1 MSGVEQNLLGDE
13 AIERLVHLQSGSAG
27 AAERMEFLRW
37 RGQSPEHERAARE
50 AEMLW
55 GALPETRTAE
65 EYRRRARRPR
75 RWLALAAT
83 ACVAALAVTIAL
95 PEPLAGLYSDYATRT
110 GERRMLELADGSRV
124 WLNSGSALSVDFSP
138 QQRRLRLHSGE
149 ALFEVA
155 KDASRPFIVEAK
167 GGEVRAVGTRFD
179 VDSRGPQVR
188 VDVTEGVVQV
198 NSAGSAPVRLSAG
211 ERLSYREAAV
221 PEPVQPLDLSSA
233 SAWQRGKLIFNQ
245 RPLGEVLD
253 ELERYVPGRIVL
265 TDSALRQ
272 HKVSGVFDLKDPDAL
287 LKTLERL
294 QPVKV
299 THMPWLVL
307 IRPAPKT

>member
-1 MSGVEQNLLGDE
+1 MNRVDLSDE
-13 AIERLVHLQSGSAG
+13 AIERLVQLHSGSAD
-27 AAERMEFLRW
+27 AAERMDFLRW
-37 RGQSPEHERAARE
+37 RVQSPEHERAARE
-50 AEMLW
+50 AEALW
-55 GALPETRTAE
+55 GALPETHSAQR
-65 EYRRRARRPR
+65 YRQRARRLR
-75 RWLALAAT
+75 RLMALAAA
-83 ACVAALAVTIAL
+83 ACVAAIAVTLAL
-95 PEPLAGLYSDYATRT
+95 PEPLAGLYADYATRT

-124 WLNSGSALSVDFSP
+124 WLNSDSALSVDFGP

-155 KDASRPFIVEAK
+155 KDAARPFIVEAR

-211 ERLSYREAAV
+211 ERLSYRDSSA

-272 HKVSGVFDLKDPDAL
+272 HKVSGVFDLRDPAAL

-294 QPVKV
+294 QPVTV
-299 THMPWLVL
+299 THLPWLVL
-307 IRPAPKT
+307 IHSAPKA

>member
-1 MSGVEQNLLGDE
+1 MRRVEPSLSDE
-13 AIERLVHLQSGSAG
+13 AIERLVRLHSGSTG
-27 AAERMEFLRW
+27 AAERMDFLRW
-37 RGQSPEHERAARE
+37 RGLSVEHERAARE
-50 AEMLW
+50 AEALW
-55 GALPETRTAE
+55 GALPETRHAE
-65 EYRRRARRPR
+65 DYRRRVRRPR
-75 RWLALAAT
+75 RWLALAAS
-83 ACVAALAVTIAL
+83 ACVAAIAVAIVL
-95 PEPLAGLYSDYATRT
+95 PEPLAGLYADYATRT

-124 WLNSGSALSVDFSP
+124 WLNSDSSLSVDFGP

-155 KDASRPFIVEAK
+155 KDAARPFIVEAR

-211 ERLSYREAAV
+211 ERLSYREAAA

-253 ELERYVPGRIVL
+253 ELERYLPGRIVL
-265 TDSALRQ
+265 TDGALRQ

-294 QPVKV
+294 QPVTV
-299 THMPWLVL
+299 THLPWLVL
-307 IRPAPKT
+307 IRPAPRA

>member
-1 MSGVEQNLLGDE
+1 MNRAELSLSDE
-13 AIERLVHLQSGSAG
+13 AIERLVRLHSGGAG
-27 AAERMEFLRW
+27 AAERMDFLRW
-37 RGQSPEHERAARE
+37 RGLSMDHERAARE
-50 AEMLW
+50 AEALW
-55 GALPETRTAE
+55 GALPETRHAE
-65 EYRRRARRPR
+65 DYRRRVRRPR
-75 RWLALAAT
+75 RWLALAAA
-83 ACVAALAVTIAL
+83 ACVAAIAITIAL

-124 WLNSGSALSVDFSP
+124 WLNSDSALSVDFSP

-155 KDASRPFIVEAK
+155 KDAARPFIVEAR

-188 VDVTEGVVQV
+188 IDVTEGVVQV
-198 NSAGSAPVRLSAG
+198 NSAGSEPVRLSAG
-211 ERLSYREAAV
+211 ERLSYREAAA

-265 TDSALRQ
+265 TDNALRQ

-307 IRPAPKT
+307 IRPAPKA

>member
-1 MSGVEQNLLGDE
+1 MNRAELSLSDE
-13 AIERLVHLQSGSAG
+13 AIERLVRLHSGGAG
-27 AAERMEFLRW
+27 AAERMDFLRW
-37 RGQSPEHERAARE
+37 RGLSMDHERAARE
-50 AEMLW
+50 AEALW
-55 GALPETRTAE
+55 GALPETRHAE
-65 EYRRRARRPR
+65 DYRRRVRRPR
-75 RWLALAAT
+75 RWLALAAA
-83 ACVAALAVTIAL
+83 ACVAAIAITIAL

-124 WLNSGSALSVDFSP
+124 WLNSDSALSVDFSP

-155 KDASRPFIVEAK
+155 KDAARPFIVEAR

-198 NSAGSAPVRLSAG
+198 NSAGSEPVRLSAG
-211 ERLSYREAAV
+211 ERLSYREAAA

-265 TDSALRQ
+265 TDNALRQ

-307 IRPAPKT
+307 IRPAPKA

>member
-27 AAERMEFLRW
+27 AAERMDFLRW

-55 GALPETRTAE
+55 DALPETRNAE

>member
-1 MSGVEQNLLGDE
+1 MSRVETALRDE
-13 AIERLVHLQSGSAG
+13 AIERLVQLHSGSAN
-27 AAERMEFLRW
+27 AAARMDFLRW

-50 AEMLW
+50 AEALW
-55 GALPETRTAE
+55 GALPDTRHAE
-65 EYRRRARRPR
+65 DYRRRARRPR
-75 RWLALAAT
+75 RWLALAVA
-83 ACVAALAVTIAL
+83 ACVGAIAVTLAL
-95 PEPLAGLYSDYATRT
+95 PQPLAGLYADYTTRT
-110 GERRMLELADGSRV
+110 GERRLLELADGSRV
-124 WLNSGSALSVDFSP
+124 WLNSDSALSVDFNA
-138 QQRRLRLHSGE
+138 QQRRLRLHGGE
-149 ALFEVA
+149 ALFDVA
-155 KDASRPFIVEAK
+155 KDPSRPFIVEAK

-198 NSAGSAPVRLSAG
+198 NSAGGAPVRLSAG
-211 ERLSYREAAV
+211 ERLTYRDSAAPEA
-221 PEPVQPLDLSSA
+221 VQPLDLSSA

-253 ELERYVPGRIVL
+253 ELERYLPGRIVL

-272 HKVSGVFDLKDPDAL
+272 HKVSGVFDLQDPDAL

-299 THMPWLVL
+299 THLPWLVL
-307 IRPAPKT
+307 IRPAPQA

>member
-1 MSGVEQNLLGDE
+1 MSRVEPSLSDE
-13 AIERLVHLQSGSAG
+13 AIERLVRLHSGSTG
-27 AAERMEFLRW
+27 AAERMDFLRW
-37 RGQSPEHERAARE
+37 RGLSVEHERAARE
-50 AEMLW
+50 AEVLW
-55 GALPETRTAE
+55 GALPETRHAE
-65 EYRRRARRPR
+65 DYRRRVRRPR
-75 RWLALAAT
+75 RWLALAAS
-83 ACVAALAVTIAL
+83 ACVAAIAVTIVL
-95 PEPLAGLYSDYATRT
+95 PEPLAALYADYATRT

-124 WLNSGSALSVDFSP
+124 WLNSDSALSVDFGP

-155 KDASRPFIVEAK
+155 KDAARPFIVEAR

-211 ERLSYREAAV
+211 ERLSYREAAA

-253 ELERYVPGRIVL
+253 ELERYLPGRIVL
-265 TDSALRQ
+265 TDGALRQ

-294 QPVKV
+294 QPVTV
-299 THMPWLVL
+299 THLPWLVL
-307 IRPAPKT
+307 IRPEPRA

>member
-1 MSGVEQNLLGDE
+1 MSRLDATLSDE
-13 AIERLVHLQSGSAG
+13 AIERLVQLHSGSAD
-27 AAERMEFLRW
+27 AAERMDFLRW
-37 RGQSPEHERAARE
+37 RAQSPEHERAARE
-50 AEMLW
+50 AEGLW
-55 GALPETRTAE
+55 GALPETRSAE
-65 EYRRRARRPR
+65 RYHQRARRPR
-75 RWLALAAT
+75 RLLALAAA
-83 ACVAALAVTIAL
+83 ACVAAIAVAIAL

-110 GERRMLELADGSRV
+110 GERRVIELADGSRI
-124 WLNSGSALSVDFSP
+124 WLNSDSALSLDFSP
-138 QQRRLRLHSGE
+138 QQRRLHLHSGE

-198 NSAGSAPVRLSAG
+198 NSAGSQPVRLSAG
-211 ERLSYREAAV
+211 ERLSYGERVA
-221 PEPVQPLDLSSA
+221 PEPAQPLDLSSA

-253 ELERYVPGRIVL
+253 ELERYLPGRIVL

-272 HKVSGVFDLKDPDAL
+272 HKVSGVFDLDDPGAL
-287 LKTLERL
+287 LNTLERL

-299 THMPWLVL
+299 THLPWLVL
-307 IRPAPKT
+307 IRPAPKA

>member
-1 MSGVEQNLLGDE
+1 MNRVELSLSDE
-13 AIERLVHLQSGSAG
+13 AIERLVRLHSGGAG
-27 AAERMEFLRW
+27 AAERMDFLRW
-37 RGQSPEHERAARE
+37 RGLSVEHERAARE
-50 AEMLW
+50 AEALW
-55 GALPETRTAE
+55 GALPETRHAE
-65 EYRRRARRPR
+65 DYRRRVRRPR
-75 RWLALAAT
+75 RWLALAAA
-83 ACVAALAVTIAL
+83 ACVAAIAVTIAL

-124 WLNSGSALSVDFSP
+124 WLNSDSALSVDFSP

-155 KDASRPFIVEAK
+155 KDAARPFIVEAR

-198 NSAGSAPVRLSAG
+198 NSAGSEPVRLSAG
-211 ERLSYREAAV
+211 ERLSYREAAA

-265 TDSALRQ
+265 TDNALRQ

-307 IRPAPKT
+307 IRPAPKA

>member
-1 MSGVEQNLLGDE
+1 MNRAELSLSDE
-13 AIERLVHLQSGSAG
+13 AIERLVRLHSGGAG
-27 AAERMEFLRW
+27 AAERMDFLRW
-37 RGQSPEHERAARE
+37 RGLSVEHERAARE
-50 AEMLW
+50 AEALW
-55 GALPETRTAE
+55 GALPETHHAE
-65 EYRRRARRPR
+65 DYRRRVRRPR
-75 RWLALAAT
+75 RWLALAAA
-83 ACVAALAVTIAL
+83 ACVAAIAITIAL

-124 WLNSGSALSVDFSP
+124 WLNSDSALSVYFSP

-155 KDASRPFIVEAK
+155 KDAARPFIVEAR

-188 VDVTEGVVQV
+188 IDVTEGVVQV
-198 NSAGSAPVRLSAG
+198 NSAGSEPVRLSAG
-211 ERLSYREAAV
+211 ERLSYREAAA

-265 TDSALRQ
+265 TDSAMRQ
-272 HKVSGVFDLKDPDAL
+272 HKVSGVFDLRDPDAL

-294 QPVKV
+294 QPVTV
-299 THMPWLVL
+299 THLPWLVL
-307 IRPAPKT
+307 IHPAPKA

>member
-1 MSGVEQNLLGDE
+1 MNRGELSLSDE
-13 AIERLVHLQSGSAG
+13 AIERLVQLQSGSAG
-27 AAERMEFLRW
+27 ATERMDFLRW
-37 RGQSPEHERAARE
+37 RGQSEEHERAARE
-50 AEMLW
+50 AEALW
-55 GALPETRTAE
+55 GALPETRTAQR
-65 EYRRRARRPR
+65 YRLRARRPR
-75 RWLALAAT
+75 RLLALAAA
-83 ACVAALAVTIAL
+83 ACVAAIAVTIAL

-124 WLNSGSALSVDFSP
+124 WLNSDSALSVDFSP
-138 QQRRLRLHSGE
+138 QQRRLRLQGGE

-155 KDASRPFIVEAK
+155 KDPARPFIVEAR

-188 VDVTEGVVQV
+188 VDVTEGMVQV
-198 NSAGSAPVRLSAG
+198 NSAGSAPVRLAAG
-211 ERLSYREAAV
+211 ERLSYRDSAAPEA
-221 PEPVQPLDLSSA
+221 VQPLDLSSA

-272 HKVSGVFDLKDPDAL
+272 HKVSGVFDLQDPGAL

-294 QPVKV
+294 QPVTV
-299 THMPWLVL
+299 THLPWLVL
-307 IRPAPKT
+307 IRPALKG

>member
-1 MSGVEQNLLGDE
+1 MSGVELSLSDE
-13 AIERLVHLQSGSAG
+13 AIERLVRLHSGSAG
-27 AAERMEFLRW
+27 AAERMDFLRW
-37 RGQSPEHERAARE
+37 RGLSAEHERAARE
-50 AEMLW
+50 AEALW
-55 GALPETRTAE
+55 GALPETHHAE
-65 EYRRRARRPR
+65 DYRRRARRPR
-75 RWLALAAT
+75 RLLALAAA
-83 ACVAALAVTIAL
+83 ACVAAIAVTIAL

-124 WLNSGSALSVDFSP
+124 WLNSDSALSVDFSA
-138 QQRRLRLHSGE
+138 QQRRLYLHSGE

-155 KDASRPFIVEAK
+155 KDAARPFIVEAK

-211 ERLSYREAAV
+211 ERLSYRERVA
-221 PEPVQPLDLSSA
+221 PDPVQPLDLSSA

-307 IRPAPKT
+307 IRPAPKA

>member
-1 MSGVEQNLLGDE
+1 MSRVELSLADE
-13 AIERLVHLQSGSAG
+13 AIERLVQLHSGSVD
-27 AAERMEFLRW
+27 AAERMDFLRW
-37 RGQSPEHERAARE
+37 RGQSAEHERAARE
-50 AEMLW
+50 AEALW
-55 GALPETRTAE
+55 GALPETRSAQR
-65 EYRRRARRPR
+65 YRQRARRPR
-75 RWLALAAT
+75 RLLALAAA
-83 ACVAALAVTIAL
+83 ACVAAVALTIAL
-95 PEPLAGLYSDYATRT
+95 PEPLAGLYADYATRT

-124 WLNSGSALSVDFSP
+124 WLNSDSALSVDFSP
-138 QQRRLRLHSGE
+138 QQRRLRLHGGE

-155 KDASRPFIVEAK
+155 KDPARPFIVEAR

-211 ERLSYREAAV
+211 ERLSYRDSTA
-221 PEPVQPLDLSSA
+221 PEPAQPLDLSSA

-272 HKVSGVFDLKDPDAL
+272 HKVSGVFDLQDPGAL

-294 QPVKV
+294 QPVTV
-299 THMPWLVL
+299 THLPWLVL
-307 IRPAPKT
+307 IRPSPKA

>member
-1 MSGVEQNLLGDE
+1 MSRVELSLADE
-13 AIERLVHLQSGSAG
+13 AIERLVQLHSGSAG
-27 AAERMEFLRW
+27 AAERMDFLRW
-37 RGQSPEHERAARE
+37 RGQSAEHELAARE
-50 AEMLW
+50 AEALW
-55 GALPETRTAE
+55 GALPETRSAQH
-65 EYRRRARRPR
+65 YRQRARRPR
-75 RWLALAAT
+75 RLLALAVA
-83 ACVAALAVTIAL
+83 ACVAAIAVTIAL

-124 WLNSGSALSVDFSP
+124 WLNSDSALSVDFSP

-155 KDASRPFIVEAK
+155 KDAARPFIVEAK

-198 NSAGSAPVRLSAG
+198 NSAGSEPVRLSAG
-211 ERLSYREAAV
+211 ERLSYREAAA

-265 TDSALRQ
+265 TDNALRQ
-272 HKVSGVFDLKDPDAL
+272 HKVSGVFDLKDPAAL

-307 IRPAPKT
+307 IRPAPKA

>member
-1 MSGVEQNLLGDE
+1 MNRAELSLSDE
-13 AIERLVHLQSGSAG
+13 AIERLVRLHSGGAG
-27 AAERMEFLRW
+27 AAERMDFLRW
-37 RGQSPEHERAARE
+37 RGLSMDHERAARE
-50 AEMLW
+50 AEALW
-55 GALPETRTAE
+55 GALPETRHAE
-65 EYRRRARRPR
+65 DYRRRVRRPR
-75 RWLALAAT
+75 RWLALAAA
-83 ACVAALAVTIAL
+83 ACVAAIAVTIAL

-124 WLNSGSALSVDFSP
+124 WLNSDSALSVDFSP

-155 KDASRPFIVEAK
+155 KDAARPFIVEAR

-198 NSAGSAPVRLSAG
+198 NSAGSEPVRLSAG
-211 ERLSYREAAV
+211 ERLSYREAAA

-265 TDSALRQ
+265 TDNALRQ

-307 IRPAPKT
+307 IRPAPKA

>member
-1 MSGVEQNLLGDE
+1 MSRVELPLSEE
-13 AIERLVHLQSGSAG
+13 AIERLVQLHSGSAG
-27 AAERMEFLRW
+27 AAERLDFLRW

-50 AEMLW
+50 AEALW
-55 GALPETRTAE
+55 GALPETRNAG
-65 EYRRRARRPR
+65 EYRRRARRLR
-75 RWLALAAT
+75 RWPALAVA
-83 ACVAALAVTIAL
+83 ACVAAIAVTLAL
-95 PEPLAGLYSDYATRT
+95 PEPLAGLYADYATRT

-124 WLNSGSALSVDFSP
+124 WLNSDSALSVDFSP

-149 ALFEVA
+149 ALFDVA
-155 KDASRPFIVEAK
+155 KDAARPFIVEAR

-198 NSAGSAPVRLSAG
+198 NSAGSEPVRLSAG
-211 ERLSYREAAV
+211 ERLSYRESAA
-221 PEPVQPLDLSSA
+221 PEAVQPLDLSSA

-299 THMPWLVL
+299 AHLPWLVL
-307 IRPAPKT
+307 IRPAPRA

>member
-1 MSGVEQNLLGDE
+1 MSRVEQNLLGDE
-13 AIERLVHLQSGSAG
+13 AIERLVQLHSGSAG
-27 AAERMEFLRW
+27 AVERMDFLRW

-50 AEMLW
+50 AEALW
-55 GALPETRTAE
+55 GALPETRQAE
-65 EYRRRARRPR
+65 AYRRRARRPR
-75 RWLALAAT
+75 RWLALAAA
-83 ACVAALAVTIAL
+83 ACVAAVAVTIAL

-110 GERRMLELADGSRV
+110 GERRLLELADGSRV
-124 WLNSGSALSVDFSP
+124 WLNSDSALSVDFSP
-138 QQRRLRLHSGE
+138 QQRRLRLHGGE

-155 KDASRPFIVEAK
+155 KDAARPFIVEAR

-198 NSAGSAPVRLSAG
+198 NSAGSEPVRLSAG
-211 ERLSYREAAV
+211 ERLSYRDSAA
-221 PEPVQPLDLSSA
+221 PEPVQVLDLSSA

-265 TDSALRQ
+265 TDSALRE
-272 HKVSGVFDLKDPDAL
+272 HKVSGVFDLQDPGAL

-294 QPVKV
+294 QPVTV
-299 THMPWLVL
+299 THLPWLVL
-307 IRPAPKT
+307 IRPAPNA

>member
-1 MSGVEQNLLGDE
+1 MNRVELSLSDE
-13 AIERLVHLQSGSAG
+13 AIERLVRLHSGGAG
-27 AAERMEFLRW
+27 AAERMDFLRW
-37 RGQSPEHERAARE
+37 RGLSMDHERAARE
-50 AEMLW
+50 AEALW
-55 GALPETRTAE
+55 GALPETRHAE
-65 EYRRRARRPR
+65 DYRRRVRRPR
-75 RWLALAAT
+75 RWLALAAA
-83 ACVAALAVTIAL
+83 ACVAAIAITIAL

-124 WLNSGSALSVDFSP
+124 WLNSDSALSVDFSP

-155 KDASRPFIVEAK
+155 KDAARPFIVEAR

-188 VDVTEGVVQV
+188 IDVTEGVVQV
-198 NSAGSAPVRLSAG
+198 NSAGSEPVRLSAG
-211 ERLSYREAAV
+211 ERLSYREAAA

-265 TDSALRQ
+265 TDNALRQ

-307 IRPAPKT
+307 IRPAPKA